1 MANKKKKQ
9 NNHAS
14 GSGSI
19 ISNYFE
25 SQDKLYE
32 RDMQGQKIAS
42 ETRAKADSY
51 YGEDKKYSDTDY
63 TNQSES
69 RYRRLAE
76 KAVEIKERTQ
86 KNSEKY
92 KRTNTLIRN
101 AAKAECC
108 RKSRDGNKGKN
119 RNSREESRENSRV
132 QMEVM
137 FAIIMRK
144 RQTSYFG
151 LHLVIHTEIHHK

>member
-9 NNHAS
+9 NTHAS

-101 AAKAECC
+101 ASKG
-108 RKSRDGNKGKN
+108 RK
-119 RNSREESRENSRV
+119 
-132 QMEVM
+132 
-137 FAIIMRK
+137 
-144 RQTSYFG
+144 
-151 LHLVIHTEIHHK
+151 

>member
-51 YGEDKKYSDTDY
+51 YGEDKK
-63 TNQSES
+63 
-69 RYRRLAE
+69 
-76 KAVEIKERTQ
+76 
-86 KNSEKY
+86 
-92 KRTNTLIRN
+92 
-101 AAKAECC
+101 
-108 RKSRDGNKGKN
+108 
-119 RNSREESRENSRV
+119 
-132 QMEVM
+132 
-137 FAIIMRK
+137 
-144 RQTSYFG
+144 
-151 LHLVIHTEIHHK
+151 

>member
-51 YGEDKKYSDTDY
+51 YGETGTKGKTG
-63 TNQSES
+63 T
-69 RYRRLAE
+69 AE
-76 KAVEIKERTQ
+76 KKAERTA
-86 KNSEKY
+86 EY
-92 KRTNTLIRN
+92 KW
-101 AAKAECC
+101 K
-108 RKSRDGNKGKN
+108 
-119 RNSREESRENSRV
+119 
-132 QMEVM
+132 
-137 FAIIMRK
+137 
-144 RQTSYFG
+144 
-151 LHLVIHTEIHHK
+151 

>member
-9 NNHAS
+9 NTHAS

-51 YGEDKKYSDTDY
+51 YGD
-63 TNQSES
+63 
-69 RYRRLAE
+69 
-76 KAVEIKERTQ
+76 
-86 KNSEKY
+86 
-92 KRTNTLIRN
+92 
-101 AAKAECC
+101 
-108 RKSRDGNKGKN
+108 RKSTRL
-119 RNSREESRENSRV
+119 NSSHDRQSRMPSS
-132 QMEVM
+132 
-137 FAIIMRK
+137 A
-144 RQTSYFG
+144 
-151 LHLVIHTEIHHK
+151 

>member
-9 NNHAS
+9 NTHAS

-92 KRTNTLIRN
+92 KRTEAGTKGKTGT
-101 AAKAECC
+101 AEKKAERTGGEE
-108 RKSRDGNKGKN
+108 RKGI
-119 RNSREESRENSRV
+119 REKKKSKILY
-132 QMEVM
+132 
-137 FAIIMRK
+137 FH
-144 RQTSYFG
+144 RQ
-151 LHLVIHTEIHHK
+151 

>member
-9 NNHAS
+9 NTHAS

-101 AAKAECC
+101 AAKAENNM
-108 RKSRDGNKGKN
+108 RRAGKL
-119 RNSREESRENSRV
+119 
-132 QMEVM
+132 
-137 FAIIMRK
+137 
-144 RQTSYFG
+144 YFHFRHNPETG
-151 LHLVIHTEIHHK
+151 TAEKKAERTAEHKWK

>member
-9 NNHAS
+9 NTHAS

-101 AAKAECC
+101 AAKAENNMLFPCVHT
-108 RKSRDGNKGKN
+108 S
-119 RNSREESRENSRV
+119 
-132 QMEVM
+132 
-137 FAIIMRK
+137 FL
-144 RQTSYFG
+144 SYFSLIFLQG
-151 LHLVIHTEIHHK
+151 FCILEPFCSSLCVGRLMVTLI

>member
-76 KAVEIKERTQ
+76 KAERTGGEER
-86 KNSEKY
+86 KGIREK
-92 KRTNTLIRN
+92 K
-101 AAKAECC
+101 
-108 RKSRDGNKGKN
+108 KSKILY
-119 RNSREESRENSRV
+119 
-132 QMEVM
+132 
-137 FAIIMRK
+137 FH
-144 RQTSYFG
+144 RQ
-151 LHLVIHTEIHHK
+151 

>member
-42 ETRAKADSY
+42 ETR
-51 YGEDKKYSDTDY
+51 
-63 TNQSES
+63 
-69 RYRRLAE
+69 RLILIM
-76 KAVEIKERTQ
+76 VRIK
-86 KNSEKY
+86 S
-92 KRTNTLIRN
+92 IRIPTIRISQN
-101 AAKAECC
+101 PAIVDWQ
-108 RKSRDGNKGKN
+108 RK
-119 RNSREESRENSRV
+119 
-132 QMEVM
+132 Q
-137 FAIIMRK
+137 
-144 RQTSYFG
+144 
-151 LHLVIHTEIHHK
+151 